1 MEQVYLKEGKLLNE
15 DGTLSEA
22 GYAFTKIK
30 DYNRE
35 KINWFNRIKRKEWDY
50 YAFLNDKNGVAI
62 TMSNLTYSALLSFT
76 YFDFEVNKYLTKSF
90 TIMFPKRKDYKIPKT
105 GNNILIRN
113 KNFTFSVKKS
123 DVENSIYVNIKKFAD
138 GCPLLLNL
146 EFTEETDK
154 SIVTTIPFKKK
165 GNFYYNQKMNLL
177 RAEGN
182 IQIGKK
188 SFSISESYGVL
199 DRGRGV
205 WPYKTT
211 RYWSSCSAKDNEGN
225 LIGFNLG
232 YGLGDSSEGSEN
244 VLFFNKE
251 IHKLN
256 DVKFIFKEE
265 KKGKIDYLKDI
276 EVISESND
284 INLIF
289 TPCFNRHDN
298 INVGVIASNQNQVFG
313 RFNGTI
319 TVDGVTYEFKNYLGF
334 LEKVINRY

>member
-1 MEQVYLKEGKLLNE
+1 MEQTYLKEGKLLND
-15 DGTLSEA
+15 DGTLTEA
-22 GYAFTKIK
+22 GYAFSKVK
-30 DYNRE
+30 EYNRE
-35 KINWFNRIKRKEWDY
+35 NIKRINRIKRKEWDY

-76 YFDFEVNKYLTKSF
+76 YFDFEINKYLTKSF
-90 TIMFPKRKDYKIPKT
+90 TIMFPKHKDFKIPK
-105 GNNILIRN
+105 NSRNILIKR
-113 KNFTFSVKKS
+113 KNFVFGVKKTEL
-123 DVENSIYVNIKKFAD
+123 ENTIYVNIANFAD
-138 GCPLLLNL
+138 GCPLILNL
-146 EFTEETDK
+146 EFFEETDK

-165 GNFYYNQKMNLL
+165 GNFYYNQKMNLI

-188 SFSISESYGVL
+188 SFSIENSYGVL
-199 DRGRGV
+199 DWGRGV

-211 RYWSSCSAKDNEGN
+211 WYWSSLSAQDENGN

-232 YGLGDSSEGSEN
+232 YGLGDSSKGTEN
-244 VLFFNKE
+244 ALFFNKE
-251 IHKLN
+251 IHKLE
-256 DVKFIFKEE
+256 DVEFIFKTD

-276 EVISESND
+276 EVVSKSNNID
-284 INLIF
+284 LVF
-289 TPCFNRHDN
+289 TPLFNRHDN

-313 RFNGTI
+313 RFKGTI